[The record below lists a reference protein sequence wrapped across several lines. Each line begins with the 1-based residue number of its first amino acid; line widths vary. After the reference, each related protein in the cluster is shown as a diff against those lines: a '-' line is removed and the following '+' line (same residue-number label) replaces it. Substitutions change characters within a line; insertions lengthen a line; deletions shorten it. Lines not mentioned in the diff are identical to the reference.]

1 MTSQVV
7 IRRYLLNVDDSG
19 REPCEGEAA
28 RINQEN
34 YQRGH
39 QSGLYGYGK
48 AVCLLTPEGEKWS
61 VRVIT
66 ALWGGVA
73 DPMSPQHS
81 GKGNKSAATYKKI
94 DESRGDLTRF
104 SNLLEAVRDVID
116 KVQNCSSSVVNPAEL
131 NRKLQKLLIN
141 LLLARQWPYGDRT
154 PFTAVAQKFQEF
166 AGFFSTKNLTPV
178 NQAQFNRF
186 VSQFNKHVRR
196 ETTMLD
202 DFSEKIITK
211 LNRSPLVRTAL
222 FERVQ
227 QLIREGI
234 ERILWP
240 DQSTYNSVLVFCKT
254 IARCAY
260 VYKPDADIAVA
271 RELLQRAI
279 DRLVLLVVDFDH
291 ESKSVLS
298 TFTKELLEAI
308 THGIDEDMP
317 MVELAP
323 MVWVLQALVQNPPAI
338 SYLRLRSR
346 DQETRGIEQFSSRL
360 LTHELTWKP
369 ICQYLIALGNIHLF
383 EKIIIE
389 KINIDE
395 GYASIPQDHFIEI
408 FAQLVDRYHRERE
421 LILREDREG
430 NVVLKKNYAQMIQR
444 FLTRL
449 AEANRLH
456 DLKPYA
462 EHTAHFT
469 QLRST
474 LSDVGFE
481 VMRTETVELP
491 LLFSNPAYRALGCRD
506 MDRGIQVRRTLLHL
520 FTNFGASRV
529 ADQESFEKAL
539 RGVIEDFNPEFYSC
553 FAEQVFSQVGRAS
566 ISGISNIN
574 EWLEQTV
581 VRIYRDLKKYAV
593 FCLPIEW
600 HQGAC
605 ENRDNTNLVGRI
617 CLYEGIVCSIHIEG
631 GKIVLK
637 DLFTNVPLENITST
651 VFEYSESFGVVK
663 QRLKDLMEDEDNR
676 TAVSNLAQQYMP
688 CVYYENMRTLIE
700 ALLKLLFEKM
710 KKDHQTSF
718 NGRTH
723 ILANF
728 FKEVSPF
735 LNSLVQKV
743 KNRFF
748 PQGIMKLK
756 LVLNLRGEA
765 AKLKKGFSIGEELTS
780 LKEDSPPTAYSDIIA
795 KEIHALVS
803 LFCIQ
808 EIKEIVEKCSL
819 LELTTVVSQFNAIV
833 SRKLDE
839 LSYTVEDF
847 TTVFHQRNQSR
858 VETDKKLD
866 VILADL
872 PIRGTI
878 MEEFGSFL
886 KARMPP
892 VNFILPN
899 QAIAIRLCQAEAFA
913 ERNLLLK
920 LGTGQ
925 GKSIVI
931 AVATLL
937 EAKKPDLPGRVFV
950 FTSYDYLAR
959 RDHELGQKFF
969 EKDNISS
976 ICISSLKDI
985 SRFGRGTKIVYAD
998 IEKID
1003 TIIRE
1008 IMILL
1013 LENRATDNQKLF
1025 LQAIYSAANK
1035 ENSIILDEYDLLL
1048 YDLEEKEPYTEQI
1061 PNLSTKVVRDNSQYC
1076 SWLPDCIER
1085 TRVAAA
1091 DNSEHLDPATGK
1103 PFSYVKWHDFDSGFH
1118 LKVSVTRLSSLMKKA
1133 KRVIGLSG
1141 TAESKQSHGLSTPLF
1156 FELPASQNPQAFE
1169 TVIQRDEAVPATEFQ
1184 YIARQTVRE
1193 LPALTKAN
1201 PRDPYYTIPASLV
1214 QDYCDA
1220 IIADVKKTQEP
1231 KQNNNFRY
1239 RRPVMIFVDP
1249 TIEYKSSN
1257 AVHPVRL
1264 WDTLKAKMIASGIHT
1279 IGELQKEVSDKQLQI
1294 VSSSGKVTLATIQ
1307 FGRGADIR
1315 VHEDIVEGLHVIIG
1329 TNVIHERVLDQLI
1342 GRTGRMGR
1350 AGSYSIFTFGNV
1362 KQLPSEET
1370 HCSSEFYGAIHEL
1383 TRLFVNRVIRE
1394 GSCSEVLRA
1403 RWMMFITYCCSTV
1416 GLNNKPWE
1424 KISKQ
1429 QALELCGVRE
1439 IGEDLVPTK
1448 FWQ

>member
-1 MTSQVV
+1 MTSQII
-7 IRRYLLNVDDSG
+7 IRRYLLDVAD
-19 REPCEGEAA
+19 REVCEREAA
-28 RINQEN
+28 RINHEI
-34 YQRGH
+34 YQSTHR
-39 QSGLYGYGK
+39 SGVYGYGK
-48 AVCLLTPEGEKWS
+48 AVCRLNPEGEKWR
-61 VRVIT
+61 VRVMT
-66 ALWGGVA
+66 AFSEGVV
-73 DPMSPQHS
+73 DPMSGQH
-81 GKGNKSAATYKKI
+81 AERCI
-94 DESRGDLTRF
+94 DEIRGDLTKF
-104 SNLLEAVRDVID
+104 SNLLAVVRDVID

-222 FERVQ
+222 FERIQ
-227 QLIREGI
+227 QLIREGT

-240 DQSTYNSVLVFCKT
+240 DRSSYNSVLVFCKVM
-254 IARCAY
+254 ARCAY
-260 VYKPDADIAVA
+260 VYKPDADIAAA

-279 DRLVLLVVDFDH
+279 DRLLLLVVELDH
-291 ESKSVLS
+291 ENKDSILS
-298 TFTKELLEAI
+298 TFTMDLLESI
-308 THGIDEDMP
+308 TRGMDEGMP

-338 SYLRLRSR
+338 SYLRFAKRSR
-346 DQETRGIEQFSSRL
+346 DQETRGIDQVSSSL

-369 ICQYLIALGNIHLF
+369 ISQYLIALGDIRLF
-383 EKIIIE
+383 EAVIIK

-395 GYASIPQDHFIEI
+395 GRASIPQDHFIEI

-421 LILREDREG
+421 LILREDREA
-430 NVVLKKNYAQMIQR
+430 NVGLKKNYAQMIQR

-449 AEANRLH
+449 AEASRLH

-462 EHTAHFT
+462 EHPAHFT

-481 VMRTETVELP
+481 VMRTETVELA

-506 MDRGIQVRRTLLHL
+506 MDRGIQVRRALLHL
-520 FTNFGASRV
+520 FTKFGSSRV
-529 ADQESFEKAL
+529 SDQESFERAL
-539 RGVIEDFNPEFYSC
+539 RGVIEDFNTEFYSF
-553 FAEQVFSQVGRAS
+553 FAEEVFSQVGRSS

-581 VRIYRDLKKYAV
+581 VPIYRDLKKYVV
-593 FCLPIEW
+593 FCLPIKW
-600 HQGAC
+600 HRKAF
-605 ENRDNTNLVGRI
+605 EDRDNSNLVGRI
-617 CLYEGIVCSIHIEG
+617 CLYDGGVYSIHIEG

-637 DLFTNVPLENITST
+637 DLFTNVPIENISST
-651 VFEYSESFGVVK
+651 VFEYSESFEGVK
-663 QRLKDLMEDEDNR
+663 QRLKTLMEEATNR
-676 TAVSNLAQQYMP
+676 TAISNLAEQYMP
-688 CVYYENMRTLIE
+688 CVYHENTRTLIE

-718 NGRTH
+718 SGRIH
-723 ILANF
+723 ILSNF
-728 FKEVSPF
+728 LKDVSPF

-765 AKLKKGFSIGEELTS
+765 AKPKNGFSIGAELAS
-780 LKEDSPPTAYSDIIA
+780 LREDSPPTPYSDTIA

-808 EIKEIVEKCSL
+808 EVKEIVEKCSL

-847 TTVFHQRNQSR
+847 TTVFHQRNQPR
-858 VETDKKLD
+858 VEADKKLD

-976 ICISSLKDI
+976 ICISSLEDI

-1025 LQAIYSAANK
+1025 LQAIYSAGNK

-1048 YDLEEKEPYTEQI
+1048 YDLEEKQPYGMRI
-1061 PNLSTKVVRDNSQYC
+1061 PNLSTRVVRDNSRYC
-1076 SWLPDCIER
+1076 SWLPDCIEEAR
-1085 TRVAAA
+1085 TSNVV

-1103 PFSYVKWHDFDSGFH
+1103 PFSYVKWHEFNRGFH

-1201 PRDPYYTIPASLV
+1201 PRDPYYTVNTSLV

-1231 KQNNNFRY
+1231 KQNNNVEY

-1249 TIEYKSSN
+1249 TIRYKSSH
-1257 AVHPVRL
+1257 AGPPVRL

-1279 IGELQKEVSDKQLQI
+1279 IGELQEEVSDAQLQEV
-1294 VSSSGKVTLATIQ
+1294 VSRSGKVTLATIK

-1362 KQLPSEET
+1362 KQPPSEET

-1439 IGEDLVPTK
+1439 ISADLVPAK